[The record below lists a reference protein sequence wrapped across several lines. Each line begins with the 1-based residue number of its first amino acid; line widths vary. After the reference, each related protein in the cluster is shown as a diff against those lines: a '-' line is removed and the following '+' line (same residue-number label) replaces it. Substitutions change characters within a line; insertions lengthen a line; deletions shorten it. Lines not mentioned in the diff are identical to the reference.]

1 MVDDTQSPLP
11 VSIQQQLQHPAVAA
25 TTILVVRPP
34 TTTTTTTTTVARRT
48 KRGGVSTISTNVHP
62 ARSLLSRIV
71 FQVLLLFFLAF
82 IMIPSSSSSWMM
94 LSSGRVVLL
103 ARAFSVTSPATTMKT
118 TTMAKLYFG
127 GSHHHHHHHWRPKKQ
142 TVRCFQAA
150 TAYGAPP
157 DDGDYDPLTDPV
169 VVPKKE
175 TNKKRVVFLGTPE
188 VAAETLTTLHA
199 ASRRSPPP
207 PLDGGIAF
215 EIVTVVTQPP
225 RRGKR
230 RNKLENSPVQR
241 AAETLKLSVL
251 TPEKAND
258 PAFLDEI
265 EALRPDLCITAAY
278 GQYLPQKFLS
288 CPTFGTV
295 NIHPSLL
302 PKYRGASPLQRALQ
316 HGDDQP
322 LGVSVLYTVRKMDA
336 GPIIAQQEYYCTND
350 DKNNGISENATIL
363 LPKLFAMGT
372 SLLLDRLPDI
382 FLGDI
387 TMTKGVTVQDESLA
401 TNAPLID
408 ATEAELR
415 PWQQNATTIS
425 NHIRAFSMWPQPYCY
440 LQVGTRDVVKVKLL
454 EARVVP
460 NLAVEP
466 TNVVAMASIDSTNN
480 NNGSGGS
487 KQQLQQQQQP
497 AGLRL
502 VCYDGSVLE
511 IYKLCPAT
519 RNPCPARDFQ
529 NGYPNEIIR
538 WVRPPPA
545 ADPATSSAGG
555 VVAATTTI
563 E

>member
-1 MVDDTQSPLP
+1 MVDTQRPLP

-25 TTILVVRPP
+25 TP
-34 TTTTTTTTTVARRT
+34 TTTRTTAAARRRR
-48 KRGGVSTISTNVHP
+48 RGGVSTISINVHP
-62 ARSLLSRIV
+62 ARSLLSRI
-71 FQVLLLFFLAF
+71 FDQVLLLFFLAF
-82 IMIPSSSSSWMM
+82 IMIPSSSSWMM
-94 LSSGRVVLL
+94 LGSRRVVLL
-103 ARAFSVTSPATTMKT
+103 ARAFSVTAPETTRFPTAATAATATRKT
-118 TTMAKLYFG
+118 KTIRKLYFG
-127 GSHHHHHHHWRPKKQ
+127 GSHYHHHHWLPKKQ
-142 TVRCFQAA
+142 TVRCFRAA
-150 TAYGAPP
+150 AVAGAPP
-157 DDGDYDPLTDPV
+157 DGDGYDPLTDPV
-169 VVPKKE
+169 IVPKKE
-175 TNKKRVVFLGTPE
+175 THKKRIVFLGTPE

-215 EIVTVVTQPP
+215 EIVSVVTQPP

-230 RNKLENSPVQR
+230 RGKLENSPVHR

-265 EALRPDLCITAAY
+265 AALRPDLCITAAY
-278 GQYLPQKFLS
+278 GQYLPQRFLS
-288 CPTFGTV
+288 CPKFGTV

-316 HGDDQP
+316 QGDDQP

-336 GPIIAQQEYYCTND
+336 GPIIAQEEYYCTTD
-350 DKNNGISENATIL
+350 DNGISENATIL
-363 LPKLFAMGT
+363 LPKLFAVGT

-387 TMTKGVTVQDESLA
+387 TMSKGVTVQDESLA

-408 ATEAELR
+408 ANEAELR
-415 PWQQNATTIS
+415 PWQQNATTMC

-440 LQVGTRDVVKVKLL
+440 LQVGSRDMVKVKLL

-466 TNVVAMASIDSTNN
+466 TQVVAMAAIDTTNN
-480 NNGSGGS
+480 KTGSGA
-487 KQQLQQQQQP
+487 KQQQQQP
-497 AGLRL
+497 SGLRL

-511 IYKLCPAT
+511 IFKLCPAT

-529 NGYPNEIIR
+529 NGYPNETIR
-538 WVRPPPA
+538 WVRPTPPA
-545 ADPATSSAGG
+545 VDPESNSAKG
-555 VVAATTTI
+555 VVEATATTF
-563 E
+563 EK